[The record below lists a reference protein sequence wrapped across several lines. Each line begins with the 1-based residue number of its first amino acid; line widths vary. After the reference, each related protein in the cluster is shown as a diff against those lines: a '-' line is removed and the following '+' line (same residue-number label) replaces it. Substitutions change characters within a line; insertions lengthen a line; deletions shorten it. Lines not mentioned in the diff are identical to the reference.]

1 MFYGDA
7 AVSACPLL
15 DASIAFDTAVNQ
27 PNVRVSSALATKMP
41 TGSIESGPLKVW
53 AVAPIGP
60 PTR

>member
-41 TGSIESGPLKVW
+41 TGSIESGPLKS
-53 AVAPIGP
+53 GP
-60 PTR
+60 WLR